1 MVKIVENRDESEELE
16 TPPPS
21 KRPRRSVNQQKKP
34 ETPKK
39 EEPKSKKSK
48 PSSPAKKDTEKNPKT
63 PKRTSGIV
71 FSQLLISNHMDHI
84 IWYIKIRFYRYNMK
98 TVHKTNPKNRRSLKR
113 RHLQT
118 VLLKMKIMSH

>member
-1 MVKIVENRDESEELE
+1 MVKIVENKDQPEELE

-21 KRPRRSVNQQKKP
+21 KRPRRSVTQQKKT

-63 PKRTSGIV
+63 PKRTSGTV
-71 FSQLLISNHMDHI
+71 FGSLLCYIHNMDHI
-84 IWYIKIRFYRYNMK
+84 
-98 TVHKTNPKNRRSLKR
+98 LKR
-113 RHLQT
+113 ITR
-118 VLLKMKIMSH
+118 IYN

>member
-1 MVKIVENRDESEELE
+1 MVKIVENRDESQELE

-21 KRPRRSVNQQKKP
+21 KRPRRSVTQQKKP

-48 PSSPAKKDTEKNPKT
+48 PSSPAKKDTDKKT

-71 FSQLLISNHMDHI
+71 FSLLSYHMDHI
-84 IWYIKIRFYRYNMK
+84 I
-98 TVHKTNPKNRRSLKR
+98 
-113 RHLQT
+113 
-118 VLLKMKIMSH
+118 

>member
-1 MVKIVENRDESEELE
+1 MVKLVEKRDESGDVE

-21 KRPRRSVNQQKKP
+21 KRPRRSVTTQKKA

-71 FSQLLISNHMDHI
+71 SAYIIIYNIRKFSYKNS
-84 IWYIKIRFYRYNMK
+84 MK
-98 TVHKTNPKNRRSLKR
+98 TITRKTEGKAEGISKEDIFK
-113 RHLQT
+113 QCF
-118 VLLKMKIMSH
+118 

>member
-1 MVKIVENRDESEELE
+1 MVKIVENKDQPEELE

-21 KRPRRSVNQQKKP
+21 KRPRRSVTQQNKT

-63 PKRTSGIV
+63 PKRTSGTV
-71 FSQLLISNHMDHI
+71 FGSLLCS
-84 IWYIKIRFYRYNMK
+84 K
-98 TVHKTNPKNRRSLKR
+98 
-113 RHLQT
+113 
-118 VLLKMKIMSH
+118 

>member
-1 MVKIVENRDESEELE
+1 MVKIVENRDESQELE

-21 KRPRRSVNQQKKP
+21 KRPRRSVTQQKKP

-48 PSSPAKKDTEKNPKT
+48 PSSPAKKDTDKNPKT

-71 FSQLLISNHMDHI
+71 FLAKYHTIWTISYDVAH
-84 IWYIKIRFYRYNMK
+84 
-98 TVHKTNPKNRRSLKR
+98 
-113 RHLQT
+113 
-118 VLLKMKIMSH
+118 